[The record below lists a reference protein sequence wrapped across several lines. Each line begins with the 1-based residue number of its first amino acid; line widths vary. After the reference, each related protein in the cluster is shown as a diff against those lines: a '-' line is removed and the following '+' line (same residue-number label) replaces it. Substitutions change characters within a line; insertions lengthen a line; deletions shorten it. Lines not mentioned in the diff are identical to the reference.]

1 MKVAAAVQNA
11 IQCSRVIYD
20 ERKRAT
26 TQTSLDRFF
35 KRPDRVEY
43 SKEPGPGPSMSGVS
57 EVAAY
62 PSSPV
67 ADSPSL
73 SSTSSA
79 SSSQELSLSVHLLLD
94 PVYQLLYCNV
104 M

>member
-26 TQTSLDRFF
+26 SQTSLDRFF
-35 KRPDRVEY
+35 KRLDRVEY

-62 PSSPV
+62 PPSPV

-94 PVYQLLYCNV
+94 PVYQLLYCNA